1 MMYPLVR
8 ELAAQ
13 ETPIRV
19 PVAVTCRVLNLA
31 RAPYYRWLAN
41 PVTDAEWVAAHRANA
56 LFDAHRDDPEFGYR
70 LLVDEARD
78 AGQPMAD
85 RTAWRLC
92 SSNQWWSVFG
102 KKRST
107 KNRPGPPAHDD
118 RVQRDFTATGP
129 NQLWLT
135 DITEHRTREGKV
147 YMCAVKDV
155 WSNRL
160 VGYSISSR
168 MKARLAVQALE
179 HAVDTRARQG
189 VDVAGCIV
197 HSDRGSQF
205 RSRKYLRALSRHNL
219 LGSMGQVG
227 SSADNAAMESWFA
240 LLQKNV
246 LDRHTWDTRDQ
257 LKLAIVTWTERTCHR
272 RRRQAR
278 LGKLTPIEY
287 ETIMTTPATQAA

>member
-13 ETPIRV
+13 DAPIRV
-19 PVAVTCRVLNLA
+19 PVTVTCRVLKIA

-41 PVTDAEWVAAHRANA
+41 PVTDADWVAAHRGNA

-70 LLVDEARD
+70 LLADEPLD
-78 AGQPMAD
+78 AGQDMCE

-92 SSNQWWSVFG
+92 SEHGWWSAFG
-102 KKRST
+102 KKRSN
-107 KNRPGPPAHDD
+107 KSRPGPPAHDD
-118 RVQRDFTATGP
+118 LVERDFTATGA

-135 DITEHRTREGKV
+135 DITEHRTGEGKL

-155 WSNRL
+155 WSNRI
-160 VGYSISSR
+160 VGYAIDSR
-168 MKARLAVQALE
+168 MKARLAVRALE
-179 HAVDTRARQG
+179 NAVDNRARQG

-205 RSRKYLRALSRHNL
+205 RSKKYLRALHRHDL
-219 LGSMGQVG
+219 AGSMGQVG
-227 SSADNAAMESWFA
+227 SCADNAAMESWFA

-246 LDRHTWDTRDQ
+246 LNRRTWATRDQ
-257 LKLAIVTWTERTCHR
+257 LRLAIVTWTQRTYHR

-287 ETIMTTPATQAA
+287 ETIMTTPATKAA

>member
-13 ETPIRV
+13 DAPIRV
-19 PVAVTCRVLNLA
+19 PVTVTCRVLKIA

-41 PVTDAEWVAAHRANA
+41 PVTDADWVAAHRGNA

-70 LLVDEARD
+70 LLADEARD
-78 AGQPMAD
+78 AGQDMCE

-92 SSNQWWSVFG
+92 SEHGWWSAFG
-102 KKRST
+102 KKRSN
-107 KNRPGPPAHDD
+107 KSRPGPPAHDD
-118 RVQRDFTATGP
+118 LVERDFTATGA

-135 DITEHRTREGKV
+135 DITEHRTGEGKL

-155 WSNRL
+155 WSNRI
-160 VGYSISSR
+160 VGYAIDSR
-168 MKARLAVQALE
+168 MKARLAVRALE
-179 HAVDTRARQG
+179 NAVDNRARQG

-205 RSRKYLRALSRHNL
+205 RSKKYLRALHRHDL
-219 LGSMGQVG
+219 AGSMGQVG

-246 LDRHTWDTRDQ
+246 LNRRTWATRDQ
-257 LKLAIVTWTERTCHR
+257 LRLAIVTWTERWSVPAFVDIR
-272 RRRQAR
+272 I
-278 LGKLTPIEY
+278 KLPSR
-287 ETIMTTPATQAA
+287 

>member
-19 PVAVTCRVLNLA
+19 PVTVTCRVLNLA

-41 PVTDAEWVAAHRANA
+41 PVTDADWVAAHRANA

-147 YMCAVKDV
+147 YMGTAARIGD
-155 WSNRL
+155 RL
-160 VGYSISSR
+160 G
-168 MKARLAVQALE
+168 
-179 HAVDTRARQG
+179 HAAW
-189 VDVAGCIV
+189 VAGV
-197 HSDRGSQF
+197 VMMVS
-205 RSRKYLRALSRHNL
+205 Y
-219 LGSMGQVG
+219 SMGVNLPRR
-227 SSADNAAMESWFA
+227 AW
-240 LLQKNV
+240 
-246 LDRHTWDTRDQ
+246 
-257 LKLAIVTWTERTCHR
+257 R
-272 RRRQAR
+272 RRRW
-278 LGKLTPIEY
+278 
-287 ETIMTTPATQAA
+287 

>member
-1 MMYPLVR
+1 
-8 ELAAQ
+8 LAAQ

-41 PVTDAEWVAAHRANA
+41 PVTDADWVAAHRANA

-70 LLVDEARD
+70 LLADEARD
-78 AGQPMAD
+78 AGQDMCD
-85 RTAWRLC
+85 RTAWAIC
-92 SSNQWWSVFG
+92 SGNAWWSVFG
-102 KKRST
+102 KKRS
-107 KNRPGPPAHDD
+107 KKGRPGPPAHDD

-179 HAVDTRARQG
+179 HAVDTRARAG

-197 HSDRGSQF
+197 HSDRGSQGGF
-205 RSRKYLRALSRHNL
+205 NRSSQHRLVRASVVARRRLR
-219 LGSMGQVG
+219 LGS
-227 SSADNAAMESWFA
+227 SSRGLFVA
-240 LLQKNV
+240 
-246 LDRHTWDTRDQ
+246 
-257 LKLAIVTWTERTCHR
+257 CC
-272 RRRQAR
+272 
-278 LGKLTPIEY
+278 
-287 ETIMTTPATQAA
+287 

>member
-13 ETPIRV
+13 VDPIRV
-19 PVAVTCRVLNLA
+19 PVTVTCRVLKIA

-41 PVTDAEWVAAHRANA
+41 PVTDAEWAAAHRANA

-70 LLVDEARD
+70 LLADEARD
-78 AGQPMAD
+78 AGQDMCD
-85 RTAWRLC
+85 RTAWAIC
-92 SSNQWWSVFG
+92 SGNAWWSVFG
-102 KKRST
+102 KKRS
-107 KNRPGPPAHDD
+107 KKGRPGPPAHDD

-168 MKARLAVQALE
+168 MKARL
-179 HAVDTRARQG
+179 
-189 VDVAGCIV
+189 
-197 HSDRGSQF
+197 DRKS
-205 RSRKYLRALSRHNL
+205 
-219 LGSMGQVG
+219 V
-227 SSADNAAMESWFA
+227 
-240 LLQKNV
+240 V
-246 LDRHTWDTRDQ
+246 
-257 LKLAIVTWTERTCHR
+257 
-272 RRRQAR
+272 
-278 LGKLTPIEY
+278 
-287 ETIMTTPATQAA
+287 